1 MFILLFALLLVPV
14 CAQDTNS
21 TGNSTLAASP
31 VNYIE
36 DANVYDYF
44 DMDNVMT
51 DEFANSTYIFT
62 ENLMDYGVL
71 TIEAPNTVFTAN
83 EGVVLENIAFDVKAE
98 NVTIENIT
106 FLVTKSLEDNDG
118 SAIMTQA
125 DNTTVQNVVIN
136 YTALRNTEA
145 YGIHVNGKA
154 SNLISGTRLI
164 NNLIYFVG
172 NNDKHSDNFGIWL
185 YHSINTL
192 LENNT
197 LISSFPLR
205 SVNFN
210 TGLMIGDA
218 VAGIAVYNGKNLN
231 MTNNNIFVEVNKAT
245 LTSYP
250 TLDAI
255 IIKAGENIRFINN
268 TLKMEDFKTG
278 IGMPNYLYGLDVY
291 NIKNMLIEGNNFSVM
306 TWGGALSAGTAYP
319 IQLTGPLS
327 NVTITDNDIYSIS
340 NGPNLGIYSTNYDG
354 KTSLKI
360 FNNRI
365 NVTGLAGEHE
375 YALVAGIEVQDDN
388 DYIVNNTI
396 AVHSTSPVGE
406 NDNLY
411 GISFRQ
417 KLEGDHNFVIKDN
430 LIFTDGDVA
439 VYLYASNGS
448 TVINN
453 IAVSSKEGIADV
465 SYTALKLGPGE
476 HERLTHYNNRVL
488 SEYEYWSKI
497 LNEVDGGEDTTY
509 TTPENVNNL
518 DNNINAGNVP
528 GGNNNPD
535 YGYNPFYNG
544 DSPSTGKPNVPSNVN
559 DRNNNNHISDDF
571 NDNAINPGDEPSDN
585 PSGGVNPGDRSKAYD
600 DVNPGD
606 RSKAYDDVN
615 PGDRSKAYDD
625 VNPGDKPKEQQDVIN
640 PGDRSKVYDDVDP
653 GDKPREQKDVINPG
667 DEPIDNPTEV
677 ENPGDDYVEES
688 GSNTNSNPG
697 DKSIVNPYHYDET
710 KQINGT
716 RIDDGGV
723 SDYNQGMSF
732 PGNKQDDVTSNTDSG
747 SVITNSFGGQ
757 SSIVV
762 NTTANSP
769 SDTGEDSAASSE
781 KSSTSS
787 NVESVGSDNP
797 PSANSVSKAYEILEN
812 FENIVKNPQNLM
824 LSVVLIL
831 IVLALLV
838 VGYKRKSKEDEY

>member
-1 MFILLFALLLVPV
+1 MKNINSGIKLLFILLFALLLVPV
-14 CAQDTNS
+14 CAQDTDS

-192 LENNT
+192 LDNNT

-205 SVNFN
+205 SIDFN

-306 TWGGALSAGTAYP
+306 TWGGVYAAGTAYP

-388 DYIVNNTI
+388 DFIANNTI
-396 AVHSTSPVGE
+396 TVHSTSGVGE

-411 GISFRQ
+411 GISYRQ
-417 KLEGDHNFVIKDN
+417 KLEGNHTFVIKDN
-430 LIFTDGDVA
+430 LVFTDGDVA
-439 VYLYASNGS
+439 VFLYDSNAS

-453 IAVSSKEGIADV
+453 IAVSSKDGIADV
-465 SYTALKLGPGE
+465 SYEALKLGPGE
-476 HERLTHYNNRVL
+476 QERLTHYNNRVL

-509 TTPENVNNL
+509 VTPENVNNL
-518 DNNINAGNVP
+518 DNNIDAGDVP
-528 GGNNNPD
+528 GGNNNPSYD
-535 YGYNPFYNG
+535 NNPFYNG
-544 DSPSTGKPNVPSNVN
+544 DSPNTDKPNVPSNVN

-571 NDNAINPGDEPSDN
+571 NDDVINPGDEPMDN
-585 PSGGVNPGDRSKAYD
+585 PSD

-606 RSKAYDDVN
+606 RPKIHDDVN
-615 PGDRSKAYDD
+615 
-625 VNPGDKPKEQQDVIN
+625 
-640 PGDRSKVYDDVDP
+640 P

-688 GSNTNSNPG
+688 GSNTNGNPG
-697 DKSIVNPYHYDET
+697 DESTLNPYHYDET
-710 KQINGT
+710 QKINGT

-769 SDTGEDSAASSE
+769 SDTGEDSTASSE

-812 FENIVKNPQNLM
+812 FVKNPQNLM
-824 LSVVLIL
+824 LSFVLVF

>member
-1 MFILLFALLLVPV
+1 MKNINSGIKLLFILLFALLLVPV

-51 DEFANSTYIFT
+51 DEFANSTHIFT

-205 SVNFN
+205 TVDHDS
-210 TGLMIGDA
+210 GLMISDA

-231 MTNNNIFVEVNKAT
+231 MTNNNIFVDVNKAT
-245 LTSYP
+245 LTADP

-255 IIKAGENIRFINN
+255 VIKKGENIRFINN

-291 NIKNMLIEGNNFSVM
+291 NIKNMLIEGNNFSVR
-306 TWGGALSAGTAYP
+306 TWGGVYAAGTAYP

-340 NGPNLGIYSTNYDG
+340 NGPNLGIYSTNYNG
-354 KTSLKI
+354 QTSLNI

-365 NVTGLAGEHE
+365 NVTGLAGEHDW
-375 YALVAGIEVQDDN
+375 ALVAGIEVQDDN
-388 DYIVNNTI
+388 DFIANNTI
-396 AVHSTSPVGE
+396 TVHSTSSVGE

-411 GISFRQ
+411 GISYRQ
-417 KLEGDHNFVIKDN
+417 KLEGNHTFVIKDN
-430 LIFTDGDVA
+430 LVFTDGDIA
-439 VYLYASNGS
+439 VFLYDSNAS

-453 IAVSSKEGIADV
+453 IAVSSKDGIADV
-465 SYTALKLGPGE
+465 SYEALKLEPGE
-476 HERLTHYNNRVL
+476 QERLTHYNKRVL

-509 TTPENVNNL
+509 VTPENVNNL
-518 DNNINAGNVP
+518 DNNIDAGDVP
-528 GGNNNPD
+528 GGNNNPSYD
-535 YGYNPFYNG
+535 NNPFYNG
-544 DSPSTGKPNVPSNVN
+544 DSPNTDKPNVPSNVN

-571 NDNAINPGDEPSDN
+571 ND
-585 PSGGVNPGDRSKAYD
+585 
-600 DVNPGD
+600 
-606 RSKAYDDVN
+606 
-615 PGDRSKAYDD
+615 
-625 VNPGDKPKEQQDVIN
+625 
-640 PGDRSKVYDDVDP
+640 
-653 GDKPREQKDVINPG
+653 DVINPG

-688 GSNTNSNPG
+688 GSNTNGNPG
-697 DKSIVNPYHYDET
+697 DESTLNPYHYDET
-710 KQINGT
+710 QQINGT

-723 SDYNQGMSF
+723 SDYKEGMSL
-732 PGNKQDDVTSNTDSG
+732 PDTKQNDITSNTDSG
-747 SVITNSFGGQ
+747 SVNTNSFGGQ
-757 SSIVV
+757 SSIAV

-769 SDTGEDSAASSE
+769 SNTGEDSAASSE

-797 PSANSVSKAYEILEN
+797 ASANSVSKAYEILEN
-812 FENIVKNPQNLM
+812 FVKNPQNLM
-824 LSVVLIL
+824 LSFVLVF